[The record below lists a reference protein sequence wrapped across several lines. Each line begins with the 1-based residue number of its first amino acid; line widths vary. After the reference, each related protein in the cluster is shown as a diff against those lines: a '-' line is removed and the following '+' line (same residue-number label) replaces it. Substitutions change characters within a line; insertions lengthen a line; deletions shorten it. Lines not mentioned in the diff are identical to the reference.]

1 MMLWT
6 IIRKEIVSHILSL
19 RFGVTFI
26 LFILLIF
33 ASIYVTANKYE
44 RDKAQYSAYQRV
56 ARDQLDE
63 ILREEE
69 EWRRTGRLFDWQGRL
84 DGVEVPALSSIA
96 QGLTPFT
103 PVAINTTANSSES
116 IGQAWERNPLAG
128 LLRVPDIVYVVSV
141 VLSLLAILFAFDSI
155 CGEKESGTLRLILS
169 NAVPRDSILFGKWI
183 GGYVMLVIP
192 FLIATV
198 GGFGYAWW
206 RGVLELNAENLH
218 RLGVLLLVG
227 CLYVSVFFTLSIF
240 VSSTT
245 HRAATSLL
253 ICLLIWTVWILIIPN
268 LAPVI
273 AKIILPAP
281 SIEKINGQKRAV
293 DKEIQLRVERLS
305 LISGELFYGKKM
317 IHEREKLFQE
327 AKHRKRQW
335 DRLLARDIKR
345 QRDLSLTLGRLSPSV
360 CWTYSALA
368 LTDTGADAYQRF
380 EEAQNRLLKDMG
392 KLQTDLRRNYDNT
405 RKRRK
410 LVAEAVPQLQVVRAH
425 TGSVTRNALT
435 DILIMAILNVVF
447 FMAAFV
453 LFLRYDVR

>member
-44 RDKAQYSAYQRV
+44 GDKAQYAAYQRL
-56 ARDQLDE
+56 AQNHLDE
-63 ILREEE
+63 ILKEKEG
-69 EWRRTGRLFDWQGRL
+69 WRRMDRLFEWQGRL
-84 DGVEVPALSSIA
+84 DAVEVSELSSIA
-96 QGLTPFT
+96 QGLTPFK
-103 PVAINTTANSSES
+103 PVAINTTADSSQS
-116 IGQAWERNPLAG
+116 IGQAWEKNPLAG

-169 NAVPRDSILFGKWI
+169 NAVPRDLILFGKWI
-183 GGYVMLVIP
+183 GGYVVLVVP
-192 FLIATV
+192 FLIAAV

-206 RGVLELNAENLH
+206 RGVLELNGENLH
-218 RLGVLLLVG
+218 RLGVLFMVG
-227 CLYVSVFFTLSIF
+227 CLYISVFFTLSIF

-253 ICLLIWTVWILIIPN
+253 ICLLIWTIWILIIPN

-273 AKIILPAP
+273 AKIILPTP
-281 SIEKINGQKRAV
+281 SIEKINAEKRAV
-293 DKEIQLRVERLS
+293 DKEIQLRIERLT
-305 LISGELFYGKKM
+305 LTSGELSYGKK
-317 IHEREKLFQE
+317 ILHEREKLLQE

-335 DRLLARDIKR
+335 DRFLAGATER

-368 LTDTGADAYQRF
+368 LTDTGTDAYKRF
-380 EEAQNRLLKDMG
+380 EEAQRRLLKDMG
-392 KLQTDLRRNYDNT
+392 EFKTNL
-405 RKRRK
+405 RKRRDNTGNWPEI
-410 LVAEAVPQLQVVRAH
+410 VAEGVPRLQVVRAH
-425 TGSVTRNALT
+425 TGSVTRNALA

-447 FMAAFV
+447 FMVAFV